1 MRLTI
6 ACFLVLHS
14 TVNVSGQPVT
24 DSPSIGESIDIV
36 TDTIH
41 AVTDV
46 NARLGSG
53 SLLSTLEDNKNSD
66 SLGESIDTVSVIS
79 SSEALAPH
87 GASDNEEM
95 VHQFSLSEQVESFT
109 NYPLHPSAVV
119 FTASNYSTNN
129 PLDNLKDFS
138 SWNTSDIHDFHINHE
153 NDIEGNEFTY
163 FDQLAVESEHT
174 SNTVAHT
181 ILAND
186 SLPLDDSDSEHLNY
200 NVSVSTASSFSEE
213 VSRVWIT
220 PTLLSYTVSYTTD
233 RAKEEETT
241 TAPNYFTTGVNPSR
255 EPELAND
262 QESLEQVTD
271 NQTALSIRDNPS
283 LTHYRTVYHDIM
295 APLTYDAHTN
305 SPTTDVAR
313 TNQFTP
319 GVLSVEEVNRKES
332 ETHTRVEATSA
343 GQDFHIHQIADEE
356 KPENYFLNDHFDLVT
371 TDNDHK
377 LDHEESSSRL
387 STNNPD
393 PVTQMYNL
401 DLYEVVTSQIDPE
414 TDYYLDGH
422 ADAGFTAHE
431 YDSINTEYKDV
442 DTDSNF
448 TDPEREDVDLKYAT
462 FLENLHN
469 KYEEQ
474 SDKPDEN
481 RGHTPKL
488 FEDALSVLVEKKDE
502 LPKLF
507 DQSLQSQHQ
516 FETLEHSD
524 FSLEENADQLPE
536 LFESPLKPSNDMEHP
551 LISLMKIEPHA
562 MRLLVKPRK
571 FEPHTMV
578 RLMYE
583 RVPRNKPALQQHLDD
598 PVIEYIHL
606 YRLDQEYYLNDLP
619 MGKYIV
625 CGDAQINGHV
635 FQSNCFET
643 VIDRLDNNM
652 LQGGVIGVI
661 AVALL
666 IVFAVIVYAI
676 YHRLVLSKRKDTERQ

>member
-1 MRLTI
+1 M
-6 ACFLVLHS
+6 
-14 TVNVSGQPVT
+14 
-24 DSPSIGESIDIV
+24 
-36 TDTIH
+36 
-41 AVTDV
+41 
-46 NARLGSG
+46 
-53 SLLSTLEDNKNSD
+53 
-66 SLGESIDTVSVIS
+66 
-79 SSEALAPH
+79 
-87 GASDNEEM
+87 
-95 VHQFSLSEQVESFT
+95 
-109 NYPLHPSAVV
+109 
-119 FTASNYSTNN
+119 
-129 PLDNLKDFS
+129 
-138 SWNTSDIHDFHINHE
+138 
-153 NDIEGNEFTY
+153 
-163 FDQLAVESEHT
+163 
-174 SNTVAHT
+174 
-181 ILAND
+181 
-186 SLPLDDSDSEHLNY
+186 
-200 NVSVSTASSFSEE
+200 
-213 VSRVWIT
+213 
-220 PTLLSYTVSYTTD
+220 
-233 RAKEEETT
+233 
-241 TAPNYFTTGVNPSR
+241 
-255 EPELAND
+255 
-262 QESLEQVTD
+262 
-271 NQTALSIRDNPS
+271 
-283 LTHYRTVYHDIM
+283 
-295 APLTYDAHTN
+295 
-305 SPTTDVAR
+305 
-313 TNQFTP
+313 
-319 GVLSVEEVNRKES
+319 
-332 ETHTRVEATSA
+332 
-343 GQDFHIHQIADEE
+343 
-356 KPENYFLNDHFDLVT
+356 
-371 TDNDHK
+371 DNDHK

-414 TDYYLDGH
+414 SDYYLDGH

-448 TDPEREDVDLKYAT
+448 TDPEREDIDLKYAT

-571 FEPHTMV
+571 FE
-578 RLMYE
+578 
-583 RVPRNKPALQQHLDD
+583 QHLDD